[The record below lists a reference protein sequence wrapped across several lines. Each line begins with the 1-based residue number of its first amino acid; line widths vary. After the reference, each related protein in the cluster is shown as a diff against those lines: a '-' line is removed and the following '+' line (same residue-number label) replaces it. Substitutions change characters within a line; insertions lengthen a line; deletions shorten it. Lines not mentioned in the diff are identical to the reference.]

1 MEITKRETL
10 TDCLRIFQAD
20 MKRFGTESSGGLSAK
35 PGLEIPHERAMKEYR
50 IIQKIIQELEAGKPI
65 REERRPPAEWQK
77 DGRER
82 EILNVEDYLPKK
94 GGEQLRI
101 I

>member
-1 MEITKRETL
+1 
-10 TDCLRIFQAD
+10 
-20 MKRFGTESSGGLSAK
+20 MKRFGTESSGGMHAQ
-35 PGLEIPHERAMKEYR
+35 PGLEIPHERAVKEYR
-50 IIQKIIQELEAGKPI
+50 IIQKIIQELEAGLPI
-65 REERRPPAEWQK
+65 REERRPTAEWQK

-82 EILNVEDYLPKK
+82 EVLNVEDYLPKK

>member
-1 MEITKRETL
+1 
-10 TDCLRIFQAD
+10 
-20 MKRFGTESSGGLSAK
+20 MKRFGTESSGGMHAK
-35 PGLEIPHERAMKEYR
+35 PGLEIPHERAVKEYR
-50 IIQKIIQELEAGKPI
+50 IIQKIIQELEGGVPI